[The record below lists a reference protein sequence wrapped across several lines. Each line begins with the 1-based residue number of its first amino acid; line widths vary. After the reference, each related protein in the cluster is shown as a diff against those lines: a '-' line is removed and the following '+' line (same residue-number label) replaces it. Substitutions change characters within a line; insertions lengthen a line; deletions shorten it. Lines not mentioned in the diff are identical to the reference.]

1 MPPLP
6 TDERHIS
13 STRDTRSLETPDFYR
28 RQIKPAVPSERANG
42 QALRLQQSIDEL
54 RALLSKNKDI
64 HFTKSEFQDA
74 LPTTGKRKYNQISPY
89 DELADQGSSKSRFKS
104 DNLISL
110 PADSQTFG
118 TSSFYLHP
126 MEPTDAKVAPPT
138 MAQAKLQPTMR
149 LANCASGSCFL
160 PSPAEGSALLNEYLH
175 DFNSRI
181 PLFDPETVYNYVR
194 DCYSGTADQYPLAWV
209 LSYTALGI
217 GHRLRAMSLFAATD
231 DTPNAEFY
239 LNKCLAVLPDL
250 LLQEPTLELVQA
262 LLGVSILLQTSTRSR
277 RAGPFVS
284 TAMRIAQELG
294 YNEVSQEQIEESS
307 RDKAAY
313 YVFWIAFFMDT
324 GMNLRGMRPNTQKLG
339 DIDVPLP
346 NSSSSQQSSS
356 TASETSTAG
365 REVNVFALHAS
376 LSLIQA
382 EALEELFSFRA
393 RQRPAD
399 STTTSFE
406 KMMIKLTTWR
416 MNNPLADPDAPSIL
430 DSLYRSDVVHSVILE
445 ASYFATLYQ
454 LHASK
459 VLGAFRSRVDVF
471 SPDGLRSAAGKISH
485 EIFAD
490 AHRLLEFASLVPLGD
505 VSVTW
510 YA

>member
-1 MPPLP
+1 M
-6 TDERHIS
+6 
-13 STRDTRSLETPDFYR
+13 ETLDFYR
-28 RQIKPAVPSERANG
+28 RRLKSAVPPQSANG
-42 QALRLQQSIDEL
+42 QAVRLQQSIDEL
-54 RALLSKNKDI
+54 RTLLSQSEDI
-64 HFTKSEFQDA
+64 HFTKSDFQDA
-74 LPTTGKRKYNQISPY
+74 LLTTGKRKYNQIDPL
-89 DELADQGSSKSRFKS
+89 DEFTDHGSSRSRIKS
-104 DNLISL
+104 DNLISF
-110 PADSQTFG
+110 PADDQIFG

-126 MEPTDAKVAPPT
+126 MEPTNPKVAPPT
-138 MAQAKLQPTMR
+138 MAQAELQPTMR
-149 LANCASGSCFL
+149 LANCASGNCYL
-160 PSPAEGSALLNEYLH
+160 PPPAEGSALLNEYLH

-181 PLFDPETVYNYVR
+181 PLFDPETIYHYVR
-194 DCYSGTADQYPLAWV
+194 DCYSGTTDQYPLAWV
-209 LSYTALGI
+209 LTYTALGI

-294 YNEVSQEQIEESS
+294 YSEAFQEQTGEPS

-324 GMNLRGMRPNTQKLG
+324 GMTLHGMRPNTQKLG
-339 DIDVPLP
+339 DINVPLP
-346 NSSSSQQSSS
+346 NSSIAEQSSS

-393 RQRPAD
+393 RQRPSD
-399 STTTSFE
+399 STATSF
-406 KMMIKLTTWR
+406 KRVMTKLTAWR

-430 DSLYRSDVVHSVILE
+430 NSLYRSDVVHSVILE

-459 VLGAFRSRVDVF
+459 ALGAFVSRVDVF
-471 SPDGLRSAAGKISH
+471 SSDGLRSAAGQISH

-490 AHRLLEFASLVPLGD
+490 AHCLLEFASLVPLGD

-510 YA
+510 